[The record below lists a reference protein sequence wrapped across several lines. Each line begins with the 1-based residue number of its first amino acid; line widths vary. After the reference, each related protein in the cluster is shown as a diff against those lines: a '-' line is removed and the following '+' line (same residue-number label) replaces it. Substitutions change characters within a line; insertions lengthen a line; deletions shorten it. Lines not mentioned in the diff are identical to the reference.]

1 MEFGISNYYIIGE
14 LITCWVSL
22 LICINIFLTF
32 SLYDRRQRFFL
43 YASSSTLLTS
53 LLNIISVYLI
63 SHFSKTS
70 LILNTIVTTL
80 YFIVLLVC
88 PFIMSCYVFDIA
100 FSDPRKRRFFFSLAG
115 TIQTI
120 YMIFVLINIKTGWIF
135 RYDPVEGY
143 VRGPLKYI
151 TYILSALY
159 GLSII
164 ATIIVQRKFMSRR
177 IFYVFMI
184 YPFISLVFLGIQLF
198 YPFVLL
204 TGVASFTSVLF
215 AYITVQSYMI
225 EVDYRS
231 GLTRESRLRRRVSM
245 RKNGGVFFVI
255 EIEKTNIIQANLDT
269 KQFDHLLLQIGSILL
284 AYFPRDAYILPGNR
298 FAAVGKTIEE
308 VKKKS
313 KSIATDFKSLSSL
326 MLSSLPV
333 RLECRSAALEFTK
346 EGNDFDAMIDV
357 INNMMGKA
365 RTNNDYSLQ
374 ICDEAVFLD
383 MERKRQIFRILKREL
398 TLESEKFQ
406 VWFQPIYSIKEK
418 KFVYMEA
425 LSRLKDTELG
435 DISPAEFVQV
445 AENKG
450 LVERLGFIAFEK
462 VCKFIAENR
471 EYVNTVS
478 INFSVQQMLNPNIVE
493 NVLGTIKRFGLSPSN
508 IVMEITESIFI
519 DNYDFVMQNMLKLT
533 KAGVKFYL
541 DDFGTGYSNLTN
553 VVALPFSTIKMDR
566 SLVLMMEES
575 EKGKSLFND
584 LVSTFKSGGFKILVE
599 GVETNSQREH
609 VEKAGA
615 DYIQGFLYSRPLP
628 PQACVDLLRRYAW

>member
-63 SHFSKTS
+63 SHFSETS

-80 YFIVLLVC
+80 YFIVLLIC

-115 TIQTI
+115 IIQTN

-164 ATIIVQRKFMSRR
+164 ATIIVQRKFMARR

-225 EVDYRS
+225 EFDYRI
-231 GLTRESRLRRRVSM
+231 GLTRESRLRSRVSM

-255 EIEKTNIIQANLDT
+255 EIEKTNILQANLDT

-308 VKKKS
+308 VKAKS
-313 KSIATDFKSLSSL
+313 KSIVTDFKSLSSL

-346 EGNDFDAMIDV
+346 EGNDFDAMIDIV
-357 INNMMGKA
+357 NNMLSKA

-471 EYVNTVS
+471 DIVKTVS

-493 NVLGTIKRFGLSPSN
+493 NVLGTIKRFSLSPSN

-519 DNYDFVMQNMLKLT
+519 DNYDVVMQNMLKLT
-533 KAGVKFYL
+533 EAGVKFYL

-609 VEKAGA
+609 VERAGA

-628 PQACVDLLRRYAW
+628 PQACLDLLRRYAW